1 MTAGYQVVIADDEP
15 IIREGIRDTVDWEE
29 LGMTVAGEAEDGEEA
44 FALALEKAVDIMLV
58 DMNMP
63 FMDGIELIRRLRAER
78 PGCRFVVISG
88 HDEFAF
94 AQQAL
99 RLGVEDYLLK
109 PVDPKQLHSVLSR
122 VGRELDEERQ
132 HDHYLKLASEQ
143 IDRNIPLLRQRFC
156 QEWMEGL
163 VAGDEAEE
171 RLDFLRL
178 PRKVPVQIGV
188 VRWPAMAARESL
200 MKENDRQLFLFAA
213 ENIASELLS
222 PLPHV
227 IFHDQTGLIG
237 ICLWEEAPEESGA
250 LIEREVGKYL
260 NIAVQA
266 CFEAVSGGMSS
277 VPEVYRRC
285 REQVYQ
291 EARLSPLVRR
301 ARQLIG
307 ERYTDQ
313 ELTLEGIASQLQVS
327 PVYLSRVLKKELN
340 TSFVGL
346 VTGARIAKAVRLL
359 DSTSLPV
366 HEIALLSGYDSQHY
380 FSTAFKKRMGVSPN
394 QYRKG
399 SAAK

>member
-44 FALALEKAVDIMLV
+44 FELALEKAVDIMLV

-122 VGRELDEERQ
+122 VARELDEERQ

-163 VAGDEAEE
+163 VGGEEAAE

-178 PRKVPVQIGV
+178 PRTFPAQIGV
-188 VRWPAMAARESL
+188 VRWPAVAARESL
-200 MKENDRQLFLFAA
+200 MKENDRQLFLFAS

-222 PLPHV
+222 PLQHV

-237 ICLWEEAPEESGA
+237 ICLWEEAPEGTGA
-250 LIEREVGKYL
+250 LIEKEIGRYL

-266 CFEAVSGGMSS
+266 CFTEVSGGMSS
-277 VPEVYRRC
+277 IPEVYRSC
-285 REQVYQ
+285 REQVYG

-301 ARQLIG
+301 ARQLIE
-307 ERYTDQ
+307 ERYADP
-313 ELTLEGIASQLQVS
+313 ELTLEGMASQLQVS

-359 DSTSLPV
+359 DSTNLPV
-366 HEIALLSGYDSQHY
+366 HEIALLAGYDSQHY

-399 SAAK
+399 SAVK